1 MMSHTNA
8 AKAAKGFYMT
18 RILRMA
24 GTSRWVSLGV
34 LGAIVGASAW
44 AQEARKPSPVPVTQA
59 VAPAQGSLDDIA
71 FAKRLSNAFKG
82 AAKRAEPSVVNI
94 TQLNRVLYRQ
104 GFFDAGRVEVRP
116 TGLGSGFI
124 VSSDGYIVT
133 NNHVVAGAAQ
143 LKVKMTDGQ
152 EYDAKLIGRDEAT
165 DLAVIKLDPKEVK
178 GQLVPLDFGDS
189 ETLDVGEWVV
199 AIGSPFGLSSTVTAG
214 IVSAKGRS
222 ITPKETGKVYE
233 DFIQTDAA
241 INPGN
246 SGGPLLNLQGE
257 VVGINSAIASRT
269 GGYEGIGFAIPS
281 NIAKAVMDNIIAHGK
296 VVRGWMG
303 VDLAE
308 ATPQELAGVRF
319 SGASVKH
326 SVENSPA
333 EKGGLKEGDVIT
345 KFNGKAVNEARL
357 RADIAITAPGTPVQL
372 EVLRDGKPQVVTVT
386 LGDQNAAQG
395 NLDVPELGMTV
406 RTISPQMARQVGAPK
421 LRGVVIVELDPNGR
435 AARDGARVD
444 DIIVGIDGKEV
455 TTAQQLAAGAGKAN
469 FEQGSRLNVIRE
481 NMRGYLDLKD

>member
-1 MMSHTNA
+1 MPKKMSNCA
-8 AKAAKGFYMT
+8 VVRSLLLGLLAFGGVAQGQ
-18 RILRMA
+18 
-24 GTSRWVSLGV
+24 GT
-34 LGAIVGASAW
+34 
-44 AQEARKPSPVPVTQA
+44 AQPKTATPVTQA
-59 VAPAQGSLDDIA
+59 VAPASAAAQASADDIA
-71 FAKRLSNAFKG
+71 FAKRLSNAFKS

-94 TQLNRVLYRQ
+94 TQLNRVLMRRS
-104 GFFDAGRVEVRP
+104 FFDAGQVQVRP

-124 VSSDGYIVT
+124 VSPEGYIVT

-165 DLAVIKLDPKEVK
+165 DLAVVKIDPKEVK
-178 GQLVPLDFGDS
+178 TPLVPLTFGDS
-189 ETLDVGEWVV
+189 EGLDVGEWVV

-222 ITPKETGKVYE
+222 ITPNETGRVYE

-281 NIAKAVMDNIIAHGK
+281 NVAKAVMDNIIANGK

-303 VDLAE
+303 IDLAE
-308 ATPQELAGVRF
+308 ATPEELAGVRF
-319 SGASVKH
+319 SGATVKH
-326 SVENSPA
+326 TVDSSPA
-333 EKGGLKEGDVIT
+333 DKGGIQEGDIIT
-345 KFNGKAVNEARL
+345 KFNGKAMNEARL
-357 RADIAITAPGTPVQL
+357 RTAIAITPPGSQVQL
-372 EVLRDGKPQVVTVT
+372 ELLRAGKPQVVTVT

-395 NLDVPELGMTV
+395 TLDIPQLGMTV
-406 RTISPQMARQVGAPK
+406 RTITKEMARQARVPN
-421 LRGVVIVELDPNGR
+421 LRGVVVVGVDEDGR
-435 AARDGARVD
+435 AAKYGAREGDLIVGVASGRDIKDVGSAEELAAEAAKADFARGLRLQAIRDGMKGLLEV
-444 DIIVGIDGKEV
+444 KE
-455 TTAQQLAAGAGKAN
+455 
-469 FEQGSRLNVIRE
+469 
-481 NMRGYLDLKD
+481 

>member
-1 MMSHTNA
+1 MKTWTA
-8 AKAAKGFYMT
+8 
-18 RILRMA
+18 
-24 GTSRWVSLGV
+24 RWVVLGV
-34 LGAIVGASAW
+34 LGAVVAGPAACG
-44 AQEARKPSPVPVTQA
+44 QESPKPAPVTQA
-59 VAPAQGSLDDIA
+59 VAPVQGSADDIA

-94 TQLNRVLYRQ
+94 TQLNQVLLRRNI
-104 GFFDAGRVEVRP
+104 FDRGQVTVRP
-116 TGLGSGFI
+116 TGLGSGFV

-143 LKVKMTDGQ
+143 LKVKMPDGQ
-152 EYDAKLIGRDEAT
+152 EYDAKLVGRDEAT
-165 DLAVIKLDPKEVK
+165 DLAVIKLDPRDVK
-178 GQLVPLDFGDS
+178 AALVPLDFGDS
-189 ETLDVGEWVV
+189 DTLDVGEWVV

-281 NIAKAVMDNIIAHGK
+281 NIAKAVMENIIAHGK

-303 VDLAE
+303 LDLAE

-319 SGASVKH
+319 SGATVKH
-326 SVENSPA
+326 AMENSPA
-333 EKGGLKEGDVIT
+333 EKAGVKEGDVIT
-345 KFNGKAVNEARL
+345 KFNGKAMNETRL
-357 RADIAITAPGTPVQL
+357 RAAIAITAPGTPVQL
-372 EVLRDGKPQVVTVT
+372 ELLRDGKPQAVTVT
-386 LGDQNAAQG
+386 LGDQITAQG
-395 NLDVPELGMTV
+395 NLDVTELGMTV
-406 RTISPQMARQVGAPK
+406 RTISPQMARQAGVPK
-421 LRGVVIVELDPNGR
+421 LRGVVVIELDPNGR
-435 AARDGARVD
+435 AARDGAKVD
-444 DIIVGIDGKEV
+444 DIIVGLDGKEV
-455 TTAQQLAAGAGKAN
+455 TTAEQLAGAASKAD
-469 FEQGSRLNVIRE
+469 FGQGSRLNVIRDS
-481 NMRGYLDLKD
+481 MRGYLDLKD